1 MPRDISGN
9 YTLPAVTNPVV
20 DGTIISSNWANGTL
34 SDIATQLN
42 NVLTRDGILGP
53 TQPVGF
59 TDGSILNPSIS
70 FASQVNLGI
79 YRAANNTLALVNNG
93 SEALKVGDSVIAN
106 RKLVASKQAYCPTQ
120 TATYAAALTIDAAN
134 GNVWTVSALTGNV
147 TSFAITNMADG
158 QSIQVR
164 FVQDATGNRT
174 VALPAGA
181 KIDGAISLTPNQ
193 ASMFFGTYF
202 SLSGR
207 IEGNWL
213 QVPL

>member
-59 TDGSILNPSIS
+59 TDGSILNPSIA

-120 TATYAAALTIDAAN
+120 TVAYAAALTIDAAD